1 MGGVVGGFLAILAL
15 FLAASFYRNRR
26 LRELETAADP
36 FSADE
41 ERLMPRPR
49 SEALRSN
56 QTRLDSQTATR
67 STAFSA
73 GSYNTRPHPF
83 PLPADR
89 TSPNVETEARR
100 QVRQQRQREIQDRLQ
115 NAKTQLRT
123 LESSYTQDQ
132 RRLQTQLRRGAPE
145 DGRGRVEG
153 HHDTDNPVIR
163 LVPGGMPDPVT
174 GHTGRGAPGRQNT
187 TGEPM
192 VNPDVLGD
200 MRVQMELM
208 LDQIQFLRTQQN
220 SPYAQG
226 LTDEP
231 PPGYA
236 QVINWDQLR

>member
-1 MGGVVGGFLAILAL
+1 V
-15 FLAASFYRNRR
+15 
-26 LRELETAADP
+26 
-36 FSADE
+36 
-41 ERLMPRPR
+41 
-49 SEALRSN
+49 
-56 QTRLDSQTATR
+56 
-67 STAFSA
+67 

-83 PLPADR
+83 PLPADH
-89 TSPNVETEARR
+89 TPSNMESDARR
-100 QVRQQRQREIQDRLQ
+100 QVRQQRQREIHERLQ
-115 NAKTQLRT
+115 TAKTQLRS

-132 RRLQTQLRRGAPE
+132 RRLQYQSQQGAQENGRR
-145 DGRGRVEG
+145 RVER
-153 HHDTDNPVIR
+153 HHEADNPVIR

-174 GHTGRGAPGRQNT
+174 GHNGRGPPARQNT

-192 VNPDVLGD
+192 VNPDVLVD

-208 LDQIQFLRTQQN
+208 MDQIQYLRAQQN